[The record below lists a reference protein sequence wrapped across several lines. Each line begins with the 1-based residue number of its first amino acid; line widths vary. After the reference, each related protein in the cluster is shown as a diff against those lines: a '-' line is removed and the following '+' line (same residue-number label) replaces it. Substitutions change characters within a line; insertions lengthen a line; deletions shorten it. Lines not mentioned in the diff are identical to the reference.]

1 MSSSTIRR
9 PSWLKVSPFSGDGY
23 QKVAG
28 RLRRLSLNTVCEEA
42 NCPNRGECFNEGT
55 ATFLLMGATCTRNCS
70 FCDIGT
76 GKPTPL
82 DILEPRR
89 VAQMAYELELKHV
102 VITSVNRDDLPDQG
116 SNHFAETIKEINKVL
131 PKATTEILTPD
142 FQGREQF
149 IDVALNAGPTVF
161 NHNVETVPR
170 LYREVRPG
178 SVYRRSL
185 NVLAHAAKTFP
196 HIKTKSGIMM
206 GLGETFEEVVGVFY
220 DLKQAGVQIVTVGQY
235 LRPSKD
241 HIALKKYWSPEEF
254 KALELE
260 ATKVGIPVVVSGPL
274 VRSSYHA
281 QAALDV

>member
-1 MSSSTIRR
+1 MNTTAMRR
-9 PSWLKVSPFSGDGY
+9 PQWLKVSPFSGAGY

-28 RLRRLSLNTVCEEA
+28 RLRKLSLNTVCEEA

-70 FCDIGT
+70 FCDIST
-76 GKPTPL
+76 GKPAPL

-102 VITSVNRDDLPDQG
+102 VVTSVNRDDLPDQG
-116 SNHFAETIKEINKVL
+116 SNHFAQTVREIYKVL
-131 PKATTEILTPD
+131 PEATTEILTPD
-142 FQGREQF
+142 FQGREEF
-149 IDVALNAGPTVF
+149 IEIALKGQPTVF

-178 SVYRRSL
+178 SIYRRSL
-185 NVLAHAAKTFP
+185 NVLEFAARKFP
-196 HIKTKSGIMM
+196 TIKTKSGIML
-206 GLGETFEEVVGVFY
+206 GLGETFEEIVGVFT

-241 HIALKKYWSPEEF
+241 HYPLKKYWSPDEF
-254 KALELE
+254 KALEIE
-260 ATKVGIPVVVSGPL
+260 ARKVGIPVVVSGPL

>member
-1 MSSSTIRR
+1 MNSSTIRR

-28 RLRRLSLNTVCEEA
+28 RLRRLSLKTVCEEA

-70 FCDIGT
+70 FCDIST
-76 GKPTPL
+76 GKPAPL

-116 SNHFAETIKEINKVL
+116 SNHFAETIREINKVL

-185 NVLAHAAKTFP
+185 NVLAYAAQKFP

-220 DLKQAGVQIVTVGQY
+220 DLKQAGVRIVTVGQY

-260 ATKVGIPVVVSGPL
+260 ATKAGIPVVVSGPL